1 MRNNFRKKALND
13 INEVDHINFLT
24 ETKKDKLKLF
34 FWVHSFIIFPAKP
47 IITLWYISMF
57 KFEFDSPQAQ

>member
-24 ETKKDKLKLF
+24 ENKKDKLKLF

-47 IITLWYISMF
+47 IITL
-57 KFEFDSPQAQ
+57 